1 MTPIKYLKYYSWN
14 GSESSKSYDFGES
27 VGCSETVG
35 NESQNTKLS
44 VFQLATLVSDQFSV
58 CDWG

>member
-1 MTPIKYLKYYSWN
+1 MTPIKYLKYYSSN
-14 GSESSKSYDFGES
+14 RSESSKSYDFGES

-44 VFQLATLVSDQFSV
+44 VFELPTLVSDQVSI
-58 CDWG
+58 CD